1 MVGWKHRGVVS
12 GSGVLSETGIK
23 ISIERPEFMSINV
36 DFLAAEIAMLRNEKP
51 IGPSTLMPIA
61 SMYVDNN

>member
-23 ISIERPEFMSINV
+23 INIERPGFMSISV

-51 IGPSTLMPIA
+51 VGSSTLMVIA
-61 SMYVDNN
+61 SMYVDKN